1 MFVTVRTVGC
11 VGGCARPDQQRF
23 AQAGLAGGYRIDV
36 VLQSRRN
43 IDSLVRRQL
52 LGLGGVRA
60 QSGDQVAVPV
70 EFDGLEP
77 LLFGRQAD
85 ALFLVAEPI
94 IEADGLVQQSAAV
107 A

>member
-1 MFVTVRTVGC
+1 MVRT
-11 VGGCARPDQQRF
+11 RSDQRRV
-23 AQAGLAGGYRIDV
+23 AQAAEAGGYRIDV
-36 VLQSRRN
+36 VLQGRRN
-43 IDSLVRRQL
+43 HDSLLWRQL
-52 LGLGGVRA
+52 LGLGGIRA